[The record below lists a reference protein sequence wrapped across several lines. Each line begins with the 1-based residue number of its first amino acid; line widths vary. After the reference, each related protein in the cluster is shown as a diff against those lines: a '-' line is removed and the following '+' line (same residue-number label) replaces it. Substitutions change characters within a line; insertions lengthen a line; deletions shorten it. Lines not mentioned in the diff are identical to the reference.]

1 MRKSRVSGVRGLQKQ
16 QGQLL
21 KIQKSLELLLVQV
34 NESINALK
42 VEELQLR
49 SYAASEITKSIDEN
63 QPSTSAQAVALM
75 SAHSLLNSASEIATQ
90 TDYNLVNQQQINL
103 ESLLAPLKRN
113 DNDFEEDD
121 DDETENEDDAE
132 EKFLLSLTSGNSM
145 LQ

>member
-1 MRKSRVSGVRGLQKQ
+1 MRKSRVSGIRGLQKQ

-49 SYAASEITKSIDEN
+49 SHAASEITKSIDEN

-75 SAHSLLNSASEIATQ
+75 SAHSLLNSAAGLATQ

-113 DNDFEEDD
+113 DSDFEEDD
-121 DDETENEDDAE
+121 DDETENEDNGE

>member
-1 MRKSRVSGVRGLQKQ
+1 MKKSRVTGVRALQKQ

-21 KIQKSLELLLVQV
+21 KIQKALELLLVKV

-49 SYAASEITKSIDEN
+49 SYAASEITKNIDEN
-63 QPSTSAQAVALM
+63 EPSTSAQAVALM
-75 SAHSLLNSASEIATQ
+75 SAHSLLNNASELATQ

-103 ESLLAPLKRN
+103 ESLLTPLKRN

-121 DDETENEDDAE
+121 DDETETEDDGE

-145 LQ
+145 L

>member
-1 MRKSRVSGVRGLQKQ
+1 MKKSRVTGVRALQKQ

-21 KIQKSLELLLVQV
+21 KIQKALELLLVKV

-49 SYAASEITKSIDEN
+49 SYAASEITKNIDEN
-63 QPSTSAQAVALM
+63 EPSTSAQAIALM
-75 SAHSLLNSASEIATQ
+75 STHSLLNNASELATQ

-121 DDETENEDDAE
+121 DDETETEDDGE

-145 LQ
+145 L